1 MTETEEQANDFS
13 HYYNS
18 LTDDQKVM
26 KQSQE
31 ISTNKPHLFPLFIF
45 SIGSF
50 YIEYRGILCTSI
62 YIILIESIVSD
73 TG

>member
-31 ISTNKPHLFPLFIF
+31 ISTNKPHLFPLFVICFLYWIF
-45 SIGSF
+45 LH
-50 YIEYRGILCTSI
+50 R
-62 YIILIESIVSD
+62 V
-73 TG
+73 

>member
-31 ISTNKPHLFPLFIF
+31 LSTNKPFLFPLFVICFLYWIF
-45 SIGSF
+45 LHRV
-50 YIEYRGILCTSI
+50 YRH
-62 YIILIESIVSD
+62 IVH
-73 TG
+73 